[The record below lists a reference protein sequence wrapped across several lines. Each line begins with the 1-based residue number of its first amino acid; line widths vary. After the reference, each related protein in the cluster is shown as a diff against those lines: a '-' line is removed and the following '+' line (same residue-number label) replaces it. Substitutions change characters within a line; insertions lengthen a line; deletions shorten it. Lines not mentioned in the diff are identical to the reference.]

1 MATFLFF
8 LLALALHGLLVEY
21 IASVRHKSSDLPI
34 KLCPDD
40 SVLAKAPASFD
51 GNGSQNT
58 QYEKTDSWLPVRSR
72 SEARTRVMCVPMT
85 MEMVT

>member
-21 IASVRHKSSDLPI
+21 IASVRHKSSYLPI

-51 GNGSQNT
+51 GNCSQNT
-58 QYEKTDSWLPVRSR
+58 QYEKTDSWLPVRIR